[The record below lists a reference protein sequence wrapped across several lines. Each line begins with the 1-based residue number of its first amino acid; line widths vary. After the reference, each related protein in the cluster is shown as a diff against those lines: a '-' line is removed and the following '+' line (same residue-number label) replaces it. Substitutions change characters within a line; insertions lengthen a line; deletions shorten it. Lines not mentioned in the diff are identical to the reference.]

1 MKSFLQISSKSQ
13 YALRMLAYIASSGGV
28 YVSLSEVA
36 KKEGIS
42 HGYLEE
48 IVAPLKKNGVLESKG
63 GRSGGYKLAKGAE
76 KVNIADILRIFEGK
90 IAPVKCLGIAK
101 CPKQPICKTQIVWKK
116 LKDSVD
122 RALGEMKLSD
132 IL

>member
-1 MKSFLQISSKSQ
+1 MRSFLQISSKSQ
-13 YALRMLAYIASSGGV
+13 YALRMLACIASSKNA

-48 IVAPLKKNGVLESKG
+48 IVAPLKKNGILESKG
-63 GRSGGYKLAKGAE
+63 GRSGGYKLARGSE
-76 KVNIADILRIFEGK
+76 KTNIADILRIFEGK
-90 IAPVKCLGIAK
+90 ITPVKCLGIAK
-101 CPKQPICKTQIVWKK
+101 CSKQPICKTQVVWKK

-122 RALGEMKLSD
+122 NALEEMRLSD